1 MSIVLV
7 GPSATGAEGGYAP
20 TDTSSLR
27 EIEQEVARR
36 TGPFQLRTV
45 QNPQPGEQ
53 GDIGST
59 TTTVSIPAVRSTMDL
74 GGLTDMFVLRR
85 GRLAD
90 GTRLPTTIYIEP
102 PDPHPPEAPPVPIII
117 NYDPGD
123 RIRLV
128 RDYRP
133 QEGVLEVDRPYLYGT
148 TDDEEIELHHLDPE
162 QELRPAVLAGLR
174 RCFVVHRLPV
184 SAVVPG
190 PWSPVDL
197 TAIAPWLLTRD
208 QVYAVSIGGGAPA
221 VGWRVEPYGG
231 GLFLTMAEVAM
242 GTSYVVNRRPAVAM
256 VLPAFDGNGSPS
268 PDDWVIRAGNANE
281 PWDDE
286 DRFAVPMDYAAAAG
300 HIEAWR
306 TARPRLTLVAQ
317 TDMWANQK
325 EAAAE
330 FTRVST
336 VFFDP
341 PRYDTPLSLSSRRYL
356 DSPLTNTP

>member
-90 GTRLPTTIYIEP
+90 GTHLPTTL
-102 PDPHPPEAPPVPIII
+102 PDATII
-117 NYDPGD
+117 NYDPAD

-133 QEGVLEVDRPYLYGT
+133 QQGVLEVDRPYLYAT
-148 TDDEEIELHHLDPE
+148 ADDEEIELHHLDPE

-256 VLPAFDGNGSPS
+256 VLPAFDGNGNGNGGNGSVS
-268 PDDWVIRAGNANE
+268 GDDWVIRAGNVGE
-281 PWDDE
+281 PWHDE

>member
-45 QNPQPGEQ
+45 HNPQAGEQ
-53 GDIGST
+53 GDIAST
-59 TTTVSIPAVRSTMDL
+59 TTTISVPAVRSTLDL

-90 GTRLPTTIYIEP
+90 GTRLPTTL
-102 PDPHPPEAPPVPIII
+102 PDDTIV

-133 QEGVLEVDRPYLYGT
+133 QEGVLEVDRPYLYAT
-148 TDDEEIELHHLDPE
+148 ADDEEIELHHLDPE
-162 QELRPAVLAGLR
+162 QELRPAVLSGLR

-184 SAVVPG
+184 SATIPG
-190 PWSPVDL
+190 PWSPIDL
-197 TAIAPWLLTRD
+197 TALAPWLLTRD
-208 QVYAVSIGGGAPA
+208 QVYGVSIGGGAPA

-268 PDDWVIRAGNANE
+268 PDDWVIRAGNVGE

-306 TARPRLTLVAQ
+306 TARPRLSLVAQ
-317 TDMWANQK
+317 TGMWADQK

-330 FTRVST
+330 FTRVAT

-341 PRYDTPLSLSSRRYL
+341 PRYEAPLSVSSRRYL